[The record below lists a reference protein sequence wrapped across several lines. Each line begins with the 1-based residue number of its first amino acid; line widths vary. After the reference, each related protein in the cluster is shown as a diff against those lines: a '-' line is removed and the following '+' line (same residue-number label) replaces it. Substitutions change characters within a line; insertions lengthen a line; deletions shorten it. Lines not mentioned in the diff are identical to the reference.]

1 MIEKKVITTTTY
13 KILEEK
19 DVEEIMSKYVGRE
32 VKINEI
38 DFILMDIVC
47 FENYSF
53 NYKDIEEC
61 DYGIGCETYI
71 DGKEI
76 IDSETEF
83 SPLDKFMPNTLY
95 AKLKDIFAFDVSKF
109 KSFIDIHIT
118 TGNLYSKI

>member
-47 FENYSF
+47 FENDSF

-76 IDSETEF
+76 IDPETEF

-109 KSFIDIHIT
+109 KSFYRYT
-118 TGNLYSKI
+118 KNNW

>member
-1 MIEKKVITTTTY
+1 
-13 KILEEK
+13 
-19 DVEEIMSKYVGRE
+19 MSKYVGRE

-47 FENYSF
+47 FENDSF

-76 IDSETEF
+76 VKEVIV
-83 SPLDKFMPNTLY
+83 PK
-95 AKLKDIFAFDVSKF
+95 KLVSIVVK
-109 KSFIDIHIT
+109 
-118 TGNLYSKI
+118 

>member
-47 FENYSF
+47 FENDSF
-53 NYKDIEEC
+53 NYKDNVTMVS
-61 DYGIGCETYI
+61 DV
-71 DGKEI
+71 
-76 IDSETEF
+76 
-83 SPLDKFMPNTLY
+83 
-95 AKLKDIFAFDVSKF
+95 KLILMVKK
-109 KSFIDIHIT
+109 
-118 TGNLYSKI
+118 

>member
-47 FENYSF
+47 FENDFF

-61 DYGIGCETYI
+61 NYGIGCETYI
-71 DGKEI
+71 DGKKI
-76 IDSETEF
+76 VDPETEF
-83 SPLDKFMPNTLY
+83 CPLDRFMPNAIFVKFKNL
-95 AKLKDIFAFDVSKF
+95 FAFDVCKF
-109 KSFIDIHIT
+109 KSFRRRIY
-118 TGNLYSKI
+118 NEL